1 MFSTTWKKGMAVLA
15 SAGAMGILLAG
26 CGTNSSASGNNSN
39 NTTSTTSSQSKPHMG
54 GSIQLDSISN
64 WKDID
69 PALNY
74 DTTSNELVMA
84 MYNQLVTYKGASS
97 TIGPSLAKSWTV
109 SSDGRTYTFHLR
121 HGVTFW
127 NGDKMTAQSFIDE
140 FQRVLNPKI
149 ASPGEGF
156 IDPIVVGS
164 AAYAKGTAK
173 TISGI
178 TAPTPYTLVIKLTKA
193 EPFFLDILAMPFFS
207 AVDQSFI
214 NKVGNK
220 TFDSTKA
227 MGTGPFEL
235 QSISTNQAVFVKN
248 PHYFEVDKYGN
259 HLPYLDKVTMRVNT
273 NAQLDALNFEQ
284 GQTAIM
290 GDLMNG
296 IPSSV
301 YPTFISN
308 PKYKKLIE
316 TLPLNAVNYVG
327 LNNSMKPFNNPLVR
341 QAMEYAINKNKILQ
355 LMNGRGQ
362 VADQPLPPK
371 MPGYVSKSAL
381 QAAGVYYTYDPAKA
395 KQLLAKAGYPKGFTT
410 TLYTPNVP
418 DNLKIAGVVQNELA
432 QVGVKVN
439 IQQSDWNT
447 FLDTNEKGN
456 VQPMFLLAW
465 FQDFPDPSDF
475 LNTLFNS
482 NQQPANNS
490 TMYTNKQVD
499 QWLNTAQTDTNHT
512 QRMDLYKKA
521 TIQIM
526 KDASW
531 VPTYYP
537 LQTDAVQSWVH
548 GFYISPTQPDML
560 QYIWINPGHSR
571 G

>member
-1 MFSTTWKKGMAVLA
+1 
-15 SAGAMGILLAG
+15 
-26 CGTNSSASGNNSN
+26 
-39 NTTSTTSSQSKPHMG
+39 MG
-54 GSIQLDSISN
+54 GNIQLDSISN

-74 DTTSNELVMA
+74 DTTSNELVMN

-97 TIGPSLAKSWTV
+97 QIIGSLAKTWTV
-109 SSDGRTYTFHLR
+109 SPDGMTYTFNLR
-121 HGVTFW
+121 HNVTFW

-140 FQRVLNPKI
+140 FQRVLSPKI

-156 IDPIVVGS
+156 IDPIVKGS
-164 AAYAKGTAK
+164 TAYNKGQAK

-178 TAPTPYTLVIKLTKA
+178 SAPDPYTLVIQLTKP
-193 EPFFLDILAMPFFS
+193 EPFFLEILAMPFFS

-220 TFDSTKA
+220 TFDSTQA

-235 QSISTNQAVFVKN
+235 QSMTTNEAVLTKN
-248 PHYFEVDKYGN
+248 PHYWEVDKYGN
-259 HLPYLDKVTMRVNT
+259 HLPYLNKVTLRINK
-273 NAQLDALNFEQ
+273 NAQVDALNFEQ
-284 GQTAIM
+284 GQTALLAN
-290 GDLMNG
+290 LMNGG

-301 YPTFISN
+301 YPTFTSN
-308 PKYKKLIE
+308 PQYKKLIK

-327 LNNSMKPFNNPLVR
+327 LNNTIKPFNNPLVR
-341 QAMEYAINKNKILQ
+341 QAMEYAINKTKILQ

-362 VADQPLPPK
+362 VADQPLPPN
-371 MPGYVSKSAL
+371 MPGYVSQSAL
-381 QAAGVYYTYDPAKA
+381 QAAGVDYTYDPAKA
-395 KQLLAKAGYPKGFTT
+395 KKLLAQAGYPNGFTT
-410 TLYTPNVP
+410 TLYTPNIP
-418 DNLKIAGVVQNELA
+418 DNVKIAGSVQNDLA
-432 QVGVKVN
+432 QIGVKVN

-456 VQPMFLLAW
+456 VQPMYLLAW

-475 LNTLFNS
+475 LNTLFNT

-490 TMYTNKQVD
+490 SMYSNAQVD
-499 QWLNTAQTDTNHT
+499 QWLNTAQTGTN
-512 QRMDLYKKA
+512 QAERMNLYKQA

-526 KDASW
+526 KDAPW

-560 QYIWINPGHSR
+560 QYIWIDSGHSQ